1 MFDHYNEFIKICFSN
16 RSDYSN
22 KYDSVLPRLLR
33 LAKRLGLGLIKGQLK
48 PENLKVRENSNALKE
63 KLLFCWIRII
73 NDENKYDTDV
83 QEIFTGKI
91 LNEQTRQEV
100 EHDQK
105 IVDAYQL
112 PDQRAVLHYYKCFV
126 GKGNN
131 AMLVRSLFK
140 SRYWWLIHDKEEPEK
155 VNFLW
160 T

>member
-83 QEIFTGKI
+83 
-91 LNEQTRQEV
+91 
-100 EHDQK
+100 
-105 IVDAYQL
+105 
-112 PDQRAVLHYYKCFV
+112 
-126 GKGNN
+126 
-131 AMLVRSLFK
+131 
-140 SRYWWLIHDKEEPEK
+140 
-155 VNFLW
+155 
-160 T
+160 